1 MKQPPPQ
8 RKSRREINFLP
19 HPGSLPPRR
28 CRPIHPLHLPLS
40 HLPEIQMLHPRLP
53 PHPQPRLQR
62 SPRRPQRSNGHPYP
76 LLRRILR
83 HHVHPRRGDRHLENL
98 LLSPSGHFFHIDFG
112 FISAVSNA
120 RLLGMTDVLF
130 GSC

>member
-1 MKQPPPQ
+1 MNNLLLKENLDVKLTPY
-8 RKSRREINFLP
+8 RILVTS
-19 HPGSLPPRR
+19 PPRR

-40 HLPEIQMLHPRLP
+40 RLPEIQMLHPRLP

-62 SPRRPQRSNGHPYP
+62 SPRRPQRSNGHPHP
-76 LLRRILR
+76 LLRRTLR

-112 FISAVSNA
+112 FISAVIRS
-120 RLLGMTDVLF
+120 RLRH
-130 GSC
+130 